1 MGTRMDDLAASP
13 LNAAPRVAWITAT
26 VGVAA

>member
-1 MGTRMDDLAASP
+1 MDDLAASP